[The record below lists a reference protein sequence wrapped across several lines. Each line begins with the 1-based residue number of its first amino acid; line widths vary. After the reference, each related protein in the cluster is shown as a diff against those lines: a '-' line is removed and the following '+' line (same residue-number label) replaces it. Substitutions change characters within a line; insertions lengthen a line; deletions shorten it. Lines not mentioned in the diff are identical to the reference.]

1 MALVMEPVS
10 KWSSGQVVDWMK
22 GLDDCLQQ
30 YIKTFEREKV
40 EGDQLLR
47 ITHQELEDL
56 GVSRIGHQEL
66 ILEAVDLLCALNYGL
81 ETENLKTLSHKL
93 NASAKN
99 LQNFITGR
107 RRSGHYDGRAT
118 RKLPNDFLTSVVD
131 LIAAAKSLLAWL
143 DRSPFAAVADY
154 SVTRNSV
161 IQLCLELTTIVQQD
175 CTVYETENKILNVC
189 KTLSEVCDHI
199 ISLSS
204 GPTVSQAAHLEV
216 VQLANVKSTEGLG
229 MYIKST
235 YDGLHV
241 ITGTTEGS
249 LADRCKKIHAGD
261 EVIQVNH
268 QTVVGWQLKNL
279 VNLLRGDPAG
289 VTLTL
294 KKRPQ
299 STLTSTPALLKNMR
313 WKPLALQPLFPQSP
327 SSSVATP
334 TSTLS
339 TPSRKNSCAL
349 QDLFIP
355 PPPAEPY
362 TPRDEKEDLDAD
374 EPQSEVQITKGS
386 DSPNSYLDQE
396 CRRRFPLVEEDS
408 ILYCYEYD
416 QSQEVSSAR
425 RASTPTYGR
434 LRPISMPVEYNWVG
448 DNEDLAKHK
457 RESRRENSLMHFASE
472 DKTTGDEFLLGRS
485 LSQNRRKTERGSS
498 PTHYTLVPALQMDV
512 SMSTSSSDS
521 ASLYHVFERSSLLS
535 RSKKKSKGGSPM
547 HSVSKRRISC
557 RDLGH
562 GDCEGWL
569 WKKKD
574 AKTYFSQKWKKYWFI
589 LKGTCLYWYMNEED
603 EKAEG
608 FVSLPEFN
616 IDRATEC
623 RRKFAFKACHPKI
636 KTFYFAAENVDDMS
650 RWLSRLSMA
659 VAGFSDTDKGR
670 DQDYWSESDHED
682 MELPSMPKQESP
694 PPPYDTFPR
703 AASASPYLE
712 PKHLSSSDTFQSRS
726 SHEEFHSEQQE
737 SSRNN
742 GVSSGQMVGNHRNSW
757 QDQMESN
764 ARMHYL
770 QTYPL
775 EEPMM
780 PGDREQLAMEYRRQ
794 STLPAQRSLLQE
806 QYNAMPL
813 PLRSSFDSESGGKPR
828 SFTLPRDSGLH
839 AILAATAGA
848 TDQRETRHYQ
858 PDRTRER
865 GHGRDFRMQADSLG
879 DLYRALEQTSLST
892 SADHRS
898 ASRLEYKRSFVRRV
912 NDPLLNDKLHRLR
925 ILQSSLKNISLQD
938 TNRSLGFLG

>member
-10 KWSSGQVVDWMK
+10 KWSSSQVVDWMK

-40 EGDQLLR
+40 GGDQLLR

-118 RKLPNDFLTSVVD
+118 HKLPNDFLTSVVD

-154 SVTRNSV
+154 SVTRNNV

-175 CTVYETENKILNVC
+175 CSVYETENKILNVC

-204 GPTVSQAAHLEV
+204 DPMVSQAAHLEV
-216 VQLANVKSTEGLG
+216 VQLANIKSTEGLG

-261 EVIQVNH
+261 EVIQVNL

-313 WKPLALQPLFPQSP
+313 WKPLALQPIFPQSP

-339 TPSRKNSCAL
+339 TPSRRNSCAL
-349 QDLFIP
+349 QDLYIP

-362 TPRDEKEDLDAD
+362 TPRDDKGNLSGD
-374 EPQSEVQITKGS
+374 EPQSDVHVSEGS
-386 DSPNSYLDQE
+386 ESPNSYLDQE
-396 CRRRFPLVEEDS
+396 CRRRFPLVEEDA

-416 QSQEVSSAR
+416 QNQEVSSVR
-425 RASTPTYGR
+425 RGSTPTY
-434 LRPISMPVEYNWVG
+434 
-448 DNEDLAKHK
+448 
-457 RESRRENSLMHFASE
+457 ENSLLRFASE
-472 DKTTGDEFLLGRS
+472 DKTPGEDFLLGRS
-485 LSQNRRKTERGSS
+485 LSQNRRKTERGGS
-498 PTHYTLVPALQMDV
+498 PTQYTLVPALQMEV
-512 SMSTSSSDS
+512 SLSTSSSDS
-521 ASLYHVFERSSLLS
+521 ASLYHVFERSSLMS
-535 RSKKKSKGGSPM
+535 RSKKKSKAGSPM
-547 HSVSKRRISC
+547 SSISKRRISC
-557 RDLGH
+557 RDLGQ

-589 LKGTCLYWYMNEED
+589 LKHTCLYWYMNEED

-608 FVSLPEFN
+608 FVSLPEFK

-623 RRKFAFKACHPKI
+623 RRKYAFKACHPKI

-659 VAGFSDTDKGR
+659 VAGYSEQEKNR
-670 DQDYWSESDHED
+670 QDQDYWSESDHED
-682 MELPSMPKQESP
+682 MEMPSMPKQDSP
-694 PPPYDTFPR
+694 PPPYDTYPR
-703 AASASPYLE
+703 ASSVSPYLE
-712 PKHLSSSDTFQSRS
+712 PKRGHLSSSDTFQSRS
-726 SHEEFHSEQQE
+726 SHDEFHSEPQDG
-737 SSRNN
+737 SSSNKN
-742 GVSSGQMVGNHRNSW
+742 GVSPGQKTNIHRNSW

-770 QTYPL
+770 QTFPV
-775 EEPMM
+775 EETLLSEDT
-780 PGDREQLAMEYRRQ
+780 GQLAMEYRRQ

-806 QYNAMPL
+806 QYRALPL
-813 PLRSSFDSESGGKPR
+813 PLRSSIDSDAGGKPR

-839 AILAATAGA
+839 AILAATAA
-848 TDQRETRHYQ
+848 ASDQRDHHHYEL
-858 PDRTRER
+858 DRARGS
-865 GHGRDFRMQADSLG
+865 GHGRDCRMQADSLG
-879 DLYRALEQTSLST
+879 DLYRALEQTSLS
-892 SADHRS
+892 SPADHRS

-925 ILQSSLKNISLQD
+925 ILHSSLKNVPLQD

>member
-10 KWSSGQVVDWMK
+10 KWSSSQVVDWMK

-30 YIKTFEREKV
+30 YIKTFEKEKV
-40 EGDQLLR
+40 GGEQLLR

-154 SVTRNSV
+154 SVTRNNV

-175 CTVYETENKILNVC
+175 CSVYETENKILNVC
-189 KTLSEVCDHI
+189 KTLSEVCDQI

-204 GPTVSQAAHLEV
+204 DPMVSQSAHLEV
-216 VQLANVKSTEGLG
+216 VQLANIKSTEGLG

-313 WKPLALQPLFPQSP
+313 WKPLALQPIFPQSP

-339 TPSRKNSCAL
+339 TPSRRSSCAL
-349 QDLFIP
+349 QDLYIP

-362 TPRDEKEDLDAD
+362 TPRDDKGSLPDDD
-374 EPQSEVQITKGS
+374 PQSDVHVAEGS
-386 DSPNSYLDQE
+386 ESPNSYLDQE
-396 CRRRFPLVEEDS
+396 CRRRFPLVEEDT

-416 QSQEVSSAR
+416 QNQEGASVR
-425 RASTPTYGR
+425 RGSTPTY
-434 LRPISMPVEYNWVG
+434 
-448 DNEDLAKHK
+448 
-457 RESRRENSLMHFASE
+457 ENSLMHFESE
-472 DKTTGDEFLLGRS
+472 DKTSREDFLLGRS
-485 LSQNRRKTERGSS
+485 LSQNRRKTERGAS
-498 PTHYTLVPALQMDV
+498 PTHYTLVPALQMEV
-512 SMSTSSSDS
+512 SRSTSSSDS

-535 RSKKKSKGGSPM
+535 RSKKKGKAGSPLT
-547 HSVSKRRISC
+547 SISKRRISC
-557 RDLGH
+557 RDLGQ
-562 GDCEGWL
+562 GDCQGWL

-589 LKGTCLYWYMNEED
+589 LKDTCLYWYMNEED

-608 FVSLPEFN
+608 FVSLPEFK

-659 VAGFSDTDKGR
+659 VAGYSEQQEKMR
-670 DQDYWSESDHED
+670 QDQDYWSESDHED
-682 MELPSMPKQESP
+682 MEMPSMSKQDSP
-694 PPPYDTFPR
+694 PPPYDTYPR
-703 AASASPYLE
+703 ASSVSPYLE
-712 PKHLSSSDTFQSRS
+712 PKRGHLSSSDTFQSRS
-726 SHEEFHSEQQE
+726 SHEEFRPESQE
-737 SSRNN
+737 GSSNN
-742 GVSSGQMVGNHRNSW
+742 GISPGPKTSSHRNSW
-757 QDQMESN
+757 HDQMESN
-764 ARMHYL
+764 TRMHYL
-770 QTYPL
+770 QTFPM
-775 EEPMM
+775 EESLLSE
-780 PGDREQLAMEYRRQ
+780 DRDQLAMEYRRQ
-794 STLPAQRSLLQE
+794 ATLPAQRSLLQE
-806 QYNAMPL
+806 QYRALPL
-813 PLRSSFDSESGGKPR
+813 PLRASIDSEAGGKPR

-839 AILAATAGA
+839 AILAATAA
-848 TDQRETRHYQ
+848 SDQGEPQHY
-858 PDRTRER
+858 PLDRSRDA
-865 GHGRDFRMQADSLG
+865 GHGRDCRMQTDSLV
-879 DLYRALEQTSLST
+879 DLYRALEQTNLS
-892 SADHRS
+892 DHRP
-898 ASRLEYKRSFVRRV
+898 ANRLEYKRSFVRRV

-925 ILQSSLKNISLQD
+925 ILHSSLNNVPLQD

>member
-10 KWSSGQVVDWMK
+10 KWSSSQVVDWMK

-30 YIKTFEREKV
+30 YIKTFEKEKV
-40 EGDQLLR
+40 GGEQLLR

-154 SVTRNSV
+154 SVTRNNV

-175 CTVYETENKILNVC
+175 CSVYETENKILNVC
-189 KTLSEVCDHI
+189 KTLSEVCDQI

-204 GPTVSQAAHLEV
+204 DPMVSQSAHLEV
-216 VQLANVKSTEGLG
+216 VQLPNIKSTEGLG

-313 WKPLALQPLFPQSP
+313 WKPLALQ
-327 SSSVATP
+327 
-334 TSTLS
+334 
-339 TPSRKNSCAL
+339 
-349 QDLFIP
+349 
-355 PPPAEPY
+355 
-362 TPRDEKEDLDAD
+362 
-374 EPQSEVQITKGS
+374 
-386 DSPNSYLDQE
+386 
-396 CRRRFPLVEEDS
+396 
-408 ILYCYEYD
+408 
-416 QSQEVSSAR
+416 
-425 RASTPTYGR
+425 
-434 LRPISMPVEYNWVG
+434 
-448 DNEDLAKHK
+448 
-457 RESRRENSLMHFASE
+457 
-472 DKTTGDEFLLGRS
+472 
-485 LSQNRRKTERGSS
+485 
-498 PTHYTLVPALQMDV
+498 
-512 SMSTSSSDS
+512 
-521 ASLYHVFERSSLLS
+521 VFERSSLLS
-535 RSKKKSKGGSPM
+535 RSKKKGKAGSPLT
-547 HSVSKRRISC
+547 SISKRRISC
-557 RDLGH
+557 RDLGQ
-562 GDCEGWL
+562 GDCQGWL

-589 LKGTCLYWYMNEED
+589 LKDTCLYWYMNEED

-608 FVSLPEFN
+608 FVSLPEFK

-659 VAGFSDTDKGR
+659 VAGYSEQQEKMR
-670 DQDYWSESDHED
+670 QDQDYWSESDHED
-682 MELPSMPKQESP
+682 MEMPSMSKQDSP
-694 PPPYDTFPR
+694 PPPYDTYPR
-703 AASASPYLE
+703 ASSVSPYLE
-712 PKHLSSSDTFQSRS
+712 PKRGHLSSSDTFQSRS
-726 SHEEFHSEQQE
+726 SHEEFRSEPQE
-737 SSRNN
+737 GSSNN
-742 GVSSGQMVGNHRNSW
+742 GISPGPKTSSHRNSW
-757 QDQMESN
+757 HDQMESN
-764 ARMHYL
+764 TRMHYL
-770 QTYPL
+770 QTFPM
-775 EEPMM
+775 EESLLSQ
-780 PGDREQLAMEYRRQ
+780 DRDQLAMEYRRQ
-794 STLPAQRSLLQE
+794 ATLPAQRSLLQE
-806 QYNAMPL
+806 QYRALPL
-813 PLRSSFDSESGGKPR
+813 PLRASIDSEAGGKPR

-839 AILAATAGA
+839 AILAATAA
-848 TDQRETRHYQ
+848 SDQGE
-858 PDRTRER
+858 PD
-865 GHGRDFRMQADSLG
+865 HG
-879 DLYRALEQTSLST
+879 
-892 SADHRS
+892 
-898 ASRLEYKRSFVRRV
+898 
-912 NDPLLNDKLHRLR
+912 
-925 ILQSSLKNISLQD
+925 
-938 TNRSLGFLG
+938 

>member
-10 KWSSGQVVDWMK
+10 KWSSSQVVDWMK

-30 YIKTFEREKV
+30 YIKTFEKEKV
-40 EGDQLLR
+40 GGEQLLR

-143 DRSPFAAVADY
+143 DRCSFFFRSPFAAVADY
-154 SVTRNSV
+154 SVTRNNV

-175 CTVYETENKILNVC
+175 CSVYETENKILNVC
-189 KTLSEVCDHI
+189 KTLSEVCDQI

-204 GPTVSQAAHLEV
+204 DPMVSQSAHLEV
-216 VQLANVKSTEGLG
+216 VQLPNIKSTEGLG

-313 WKPLALQPLFPQSP
+313 WKPLALQPIFPQSP

-339 TPSRKNSCAL
+339 TPSRRSSCAL
-349 QDLFIP
+349 QDLYIP

-362 TPRDEKEDLDAD
+362 TPRDDKGSLPDDD
-374 EPQSEVQITKGS
+374 PQSDVHVAEGS
-386 DSPNSYLDQE
+386 ESPNSYLDQE
-396 CRRRFPLVEEDS
+396 CRRRFPLVEEDT

-416 QSQEVSSAR
+416 QNQEGASVR
-425 RASTPTYGR
+425 RGSTPTY
-434 LRPISMPVEYNWVG
+434 
-448 DNEDLAKHK
+448 
-457 RESRRENSLMHFASE
+457 ENSLMHFESE
-472 DKTTGDEFLLGRS
+472 DKTSHEDFLLGRS
-485 LSQNRRKTERGSS
+485 LSQNRRKTERGAS
-498 PTHYTLVPALQMDV
+498 PTHYTLVPALQMEV
-512 SMSTSSSDS
+512 SRSTSSSDS

-535 RSKKKSKGGSPM
+535 RSKKKGKAGSPLT
-547 HSVSKRRISC
+547 SISKRRISC
-557 RDLGH
+557 RDLGQ
-562 GDCEGWL
+562 GDCQGWL

-589 LKGTCLYWYMNEED
+589 LKDTCLYWYMNEED

-608 FVSLPEFN
+608 FVSLPEFK

-659 VAGFSDTDKGR
+659 VAGYSEQQEKMR
-670 DQDYWSESDHED
+670 QDQDYWSESDHED
-682 MELPSMPKQESP
+682 MEMPSMSKQDSP
-694 PPPYDTFPR
+694 PPPYDTYPR
-703 AASASPYLE
+703 ASSVSPYLE
-712 PKHLSSSDTFQSRS
+712 PKRGHLSSSDTFQSRS
-726 SHEEFHSEQQE
+726 SHEEFRSEPQE
-737 SSRNN
+737 GSSNN
-742 GVSSGQMVGNHRNSW
+742 GISPGPKTSSHRNSW
-757 QDQMESN
+757 HDQMESN
-764 ARMHYL
+764 TRMHYL
-770 QTYPL
+770 QTFPM
-775 EEPMM
+775 EESLLSQ
-780 PGDREQLAMEYRRQ
+780 DRDQLAMEYRRQ
-794 STLPAQRSLLQE
+794 ATLPAQRSLLQE
-806 QYNAMPL
+806 QYRALPL
-813 PLRSSFDSESGGKPR
+813 PLRASIDSEAGGKPR

-839 AILAATAGA
+839 AILAATAA
-848 TDQRETRHYQ
+848 SDQGEPQHY
-858 PDRTRER
+858 PLDRSRDA
-865 GHGRDFRMQADSLG
+865 GHGRDCRMQTDSLV
-879 DLYRALEQTSLST
+879 DLYRALEQTNLS
-892 SADHRS
+892 DHRP
-898 ASRLEYKRSFVRRV
+898 ANRLEYKRSFVRRV

-925 ILQSSLKNISLQD
+925 ILHSSLNNVPLQD